1 MPDIS
6 AIQNAPDVS
15 FIDNKTVDD
24 VRGEM
29 VADYEEYMTK
39 ATGQT
44 VALDR
49 ASVHRMIL
57 YSAAAQIFQGF
68 QYIDRAGKQS
78 LLKYSYSDFLDNLGL
93 LKGVTREPAKAAG
106 TTLRFTVSASRAAAT
121 AIPQG
126 TRVSSSAAVYFET
139 TEYAEIPAGQESVDV
154 PAVCTETGTDG
165 NGLLPGELSTMV
177 DPIPYVGAVANTT
190 ETAGGAEIESDADL
204 AERIYLAPGTYST
217 AGPEDGYLYHA
228 KKFSAAIGDVVATSN
243 QAAGR
248 VDVVFIMADGSTP
261 GQEMITGLQEY
272 LSGKTIRPMTDLLT
286 VSAPEEIPY
295 TISLTYY
302 INRSDSARAVTI
314 QQAVQQAVA
323 DYVTW
328 QRTIGRDINPSKLVA
343 LIMAAGAKRVTLAA
357 PAYSA
362 VSGTSVAALSGDPAI
377 NYGGLEDD

>member
-93 LKGVTREPAKAAG
+93 LKGVTREPAKAAS
-106 TTLRFTVSASRAAAT
+106 TTLRFTMSASRTVAT

-139 TEYAEIPAGQESVDV
+139 TEYAEIPAGAESVDV
-154 PAVCTETGTDG
+154 PAVCT
-165 NGLLPGELSTMV
+165 
-177 DPIPYVGAVANTT
+177 
-190 ETAGGAEIESDADL
+190 
-204 AERIYLAPGTYST
+204 
-217 AGPEDGYLYHA
+217 
-228 KKFSAAIGDVVATSN
+228 
-243 QAAGR
+243 
-248 VDVVFIMADGSTP
+248 
-261 GQEMITGLQEY
+261 
-272 LSGKTIRPMTDLLT
+272 
-286 VSAPEEIPY
+286 
-295 TISLTYY
+295 
-302 INRSDSARAVTI
+302 
-314 QQAVQQAVA
+314 
-323 DYVTW
+323 
-328 QRTIGRDINPSKLVA
+328 
-343 LIMAAGAKRVTLAA
+343 
-357 PAYSA
+357 
-362 VSGTSVAALSGDPAI
+362 
-377 NYGGLEDD
+377 